1 MDIPED
7 QSIKFSKLNE
17 SNEYGGKV
25 FIASRVIKKCDTST
39 SIVVDWRK
47 EKKIIPYPPEKELK
61 QIIYKESIYT
71 DGNKKGEKLDLK
83 MNILF
88 HPSSPKPSK
97 LILMIP
103 GGGFLHC
110 HIDSNILLT
119 RLNIVKHNFAMINI
133 EYHLSGN
140 GIYKDALNDISDA
153 IKFIKKNGEKYNID
167 TNKIVIMGNSAGGHL
182 CSLYAI
188 LHPNEI
194 SGVIN
199 LYGTS
204 DVTKIGDDFDEEYN
218 KKLRNEKLS
227 ISQFIYGV
235 FNNKNIFNDSEKEYD
250 KINPI
255 NYINGNEPPFLFMHG
270 DSDICVSPSQT
281 LLLHNQ
287 LRKNN
292 VKSIRY
298 SLTGDGHGD
307 GGFDTEC
314 AINVMVDFLNQIF
327 NSNN

>member
-25 FIASRVIKKCDTST
+25 FIASRIIKKCDTST

-47 EKKIIPYPPEKELK
+47 EKKIIPHPPEKELK
-61 QIIYKESIYT
+61 HIIYKESIYT

-119 RLNIVKHNFAMINI
+119 RLNIVNHNFAMINI

-153 IKFIKKNGEKYNID
+153 IKFIKKNSEKYNID
-167 TNKIVIMGNSAGGHL
+167 SKKIVIMGNSAGGHL

-188 LHPNEI
+188 LHPDEI

-235 FNNKNIFNDSEKEYD
+235 FSDKNIFNDKDKEYD

-255 NYINGNEPPFLFMHG
+255 NFINGKEPPFLFMHG

-281 LLLHNQ
+281 LLLHNE
-287 LRKNN
+287 LKKHN

-298 SLTGDGHGD
+298 SLIGDGHGE

-327 NSNN
+327 YSNN